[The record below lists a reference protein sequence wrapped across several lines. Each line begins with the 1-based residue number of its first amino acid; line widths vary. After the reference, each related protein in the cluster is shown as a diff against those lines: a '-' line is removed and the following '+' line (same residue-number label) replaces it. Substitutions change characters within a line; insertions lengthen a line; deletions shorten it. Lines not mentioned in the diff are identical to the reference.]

1 MLKTYDYRKKY
12 PEIYLPKTEELVF
25 QPLPELTYVSQR
37 MVTSYNMDWDGRPE
51 PIDER
56 WLAWKV
62 VNQLKQITKV
72 ELEYKFKLMPPEIVW
87 REKINDDKWVVDQM
101 MLISDRATEEMY
113 ERAIEKVKQNLR
125 VKDLPTIS
133 FVKRPPSLT
142 AQKLHVGNYKDSEE
156 VYETMKSELQE
167 RGYQSTGKWRG
178 IYLHPAMDC
187 YPAHNCKT
195 VISVD
200 IVKKASVC

>member
-12 PEIYLPKTEELVF
+12 PETYLPKKEELVI
-25 QPLPELTYVSQR
+25 QPLPELKYVSQR

-62 VNQLKQITKV
+62 VNQIKQISKV
-72 ELEYKFKLMPPEIVW
+72 ELEYKFKLMPPEYIW
-87 REKINDDKWVVDQM
+87 HEKTTDGKWVVDQM
-101 MLISDRATEEMY
+101 MLVSDRATEEMY
-113 ERAIEKVKQNLR
+113 ERAKEKVKKKLR

-133 FVKRPPSLT
+133 FVKRPPTLT
-142 AQKLHVGNYKDSEE
+142 AQKLHVGHYKDVEK
-156 VYETMKSELQE
+156 VYETMKSEMHK
-167 RGYQSTGKWRG
+167 RGYQPIGQWRV

-195 VISVD
+195 VVSVD
-200 IVKKASVC
+200 VAKN